1 MKRVLG
7 VLVAGGTALAV
18 AAPSAS
24 AEPQGVPNCFGQQ
37 VMFFATT
44 YGGVVNAAESFGLTV
59 QQGHN
64 VLLGQCGRTHG
75 VIP

>member
-1 MKRVLG
+1 MNRVLG
-7 VLVAGGTALAV
+7 VLVVCGMTLAV
-18 AAPSAS
+18 ATSSAS
-24 AEPQGVPNCFGQQ
+24 ADPQGVPNCFGQQ
-37 VMFFATT
+37 AQFYATT

-64 VLLGQCGRTHG
+64 VLLSQCGRTHG

>member
-1 MKRVLG
+1 MKRVVG
-7 VLVAGGTALAV
+7 VLVAGCTALAV
-18 AAPSAS
+18 ATSSAS
-24 AEPQGVPNCFGQQ
+24 ADPQGVPDCFGQQ
-37 VMFFATT
+37 VQFYATT
-44 YGGVVNAAESFGLTV
+44 YGGVVNAADSFGLTV